1 MGMLTWLM
9 IRDGEV
15 GQDGD
20 MEGDMEMRRSSDPI
34 AEARASDHDE
44 SALEARAG
52 SLQAIAAQKRLVAV
66 GMLALGSME
75 MNGVVMLPDGAGGRR
90 VA

>member
-1 MGMLTWLM
+1 MGMLMWLM

-20 MEGDMEMRRSSDPI
+20 MEGDMEMRRSSNPI

-44 SALEARAG
+44 SALEARA
-52 SLQAIAAQKRLVAV
+52 AACKPSQHKS
-66 GMLALGSME
+66 ALWLLE
-75 MNGVVMLPDGAGGRR
+75 CWHWEVRR
-90 VA
+90 